1 MTTVAT
7 AAVVC
12 RTWLSLR
19 LPTPN
24 IFRFDF
30 GCDWRIRILFLFV
43 STDRNYLVILSSFFC
58 LFCSLNRLI
67 TACQRGLYGSQSYC
81 SSRELIGRSSA
92 QHASSC
98 GRWQQLETDGELAE
112 LASGASAKVN
122 RRPPVQWVGK
132 GKMGQNWQA
141 GKRERLK
148 GGKICFGQIPDQSPA
163 NHWQLGGTGCSAGS
177 QLVAQQ
183 VDLGRR
189 GKRGRRRDFNWLGR
203 SVHLAFP
210 RRLDIC
216 S

>member
-81 SSRELIGRSSA
+81 SSTEKDELKGADWKKLSPA
-92 QHASSC
+92 CFKLWEVEAA
-98 GRWQQLETDGELAE
+98 WDG
-112 LASGASAKVN
+112 N
-122 RRPPVQWVGK
+122 WVG
-132 GKMGQNWQA
+132 WA
-141 GKRERLK
+141 GKRRLGEGQPKTAGTVSGEREDGSKL
-148 GGKICFGQIPDQSPA
+148 
-163 NHWQLGGTGCSAGS
+163 AGREKRE
-177 QLVAQQ
+177 V
-183 VDLGRR
+183 GRR
-189 GKRGRRRDFNWLGR
+189 QNMDKIFLVRFRTNLLPTTDSSAVQGVRQVVNLLLSR
-203 SVHLAFP
+203 
-210 RRLDIC
+210 
-216 S
+216 